1 MQKNN
6 KKKATSY
13 RKIGKGQQNTGEQTK
28 HLQRKENL
36 EVKLVPT
43 KKTETKR

>member
-13 RKIGKGQQNTGEQTK
+13 RKINKGQPNIGEQTK

-36 EVKLVPT
+36 
-43 KKTETKR
+43 